1 MIFLKILAVFPE
13 IVSRGGSER
22 GLAFLA
28 EHFKMDIL
36 TNRYEPEKTFEEFK
50 KVNIIEWGLPSRLA
64 FGLKLAATKFSGYD
78 LFLSYGY
85 FITNF
90 IAIKNHPAVWYCHTP
105 YRYFYEPFRSLALG
119 EIKNPVKKFLKSN
132 FSLMATGIDKFLVG
146 KVDKIACNS
155 ENIQRRIR
163 QIYNRDA
170 AVTYGPVDMEKFK
183 YKREKEFYL
192 CAGRIEK
199 VKRVKLVVR
208 AFGKM
213 PDKKL
218 IIAGSS
224 KDEKYLNY
232 LKSIAGRNVKFFE
245 NVSDNNLRNFYS
257 ACIAVIYM
265 PMLEDFGLVPI
276 EAMASGKPCIGA
288 DEGGLRE
295 TIVHEKTGLLI
306 EASEENLIR
315 AVKFLTPERAAKM
328 RPACIDRAKLFSKE
342 KFIERMGAF
351 FGEAIS
357 SAKG

>member
-1 MIFLKILAVFPE
+1 MKILAVFPE
-13 IVSRGGSER
+13 LVSRGGSER

-28 EHFKMDIL
+28 EHFKMDVL

-90 IAIKNHPAVWYCHTP
+90 AAIKNHPTVWYCHTP

-119 EIKNPVKKFLKSN
+119 EIKNPVKKILKSN
-132 FSLMATGIDKFLVG
+132 FSLAAVGVDKFLVG
-146 KVDKIACNS
+146 KLDKIACNS
-155 ENIQRRIR
+155 ENIRGRVR
-163 QIYNRDA
+163 QIYHRDA
-170 AVTYGPVDMEKFK
+170 AVTYGPVDIGNFK
-183 YKREKEFYL
+183 YAKERGFYL

-199 VKRVKLVVR
+199 VKRIELVVS

-218 IIAGSS
+218 IVAGSARD
-224 KDEKYLNY
+224 KKYLHH
-232 LKSIAGRNVKFFE
+232 LKSIAGRNVKFFT
-245 NVSDNNLRNFYS
+245 NVSDDGLRNFYS
-257 ACIAVIYM
+257 RCIAAIYM
-265 PMLEDFGLVPI
+265 PVLEDFGLVPI

-306 EASEENLIR
+306 EASEENLIS
-315 AVKFLTPERAAKM
+315 AVKFLTPEHAAKM
-328 RPACIDRAKLFSKE
+328 RRACLNRAKLFSKE
-342 KFIERMGAF
+342 KFIERMGNF
-351 FGEAIS
+351 FREAIS